1 MRLLTSQENTV
12 FRILMGTALFGLIVG
27 FVRHN
32 YFGNNERTLLSS
44 QGSDSVIAD
53 NQTPVSDEIIAVNH
67 ESTEEIDEQTE
78 IKKEEITGT
87 QITIN
92 INTAGKD
99 ELVLLPNV
107 GPVTAERI
115 IRYQEDYGL
124 FDSIDDLTRVK
135 GIGPK
140 TLEKLKAF
148 VIL

>member
-1 MRLLTSQENTV
+1 MKLLTSQEKTV

-44 QGSDSVIAD
+44 QGSDSVIDD
-53 NQTPVSDEIIAVNH
+53 NQTPVFDEIIAVNY
-67 ESTEEIDEQTE
+67 ELTKEIDEQTE

-92 INTAGKD
+92 INTADKD
-99 ELVLLPNV
+99 ELVLLPKV

-115 IRYQEDYGL
+115 IRYREDYGL
-124 FDSIDDLTRVK
+124 FDPIDDLTRVK

>member
-1 MRLLTSQENTV
+1 M
-12 FRILMGTALFGLIVG
+12 LIVG

-32 YFGNNERTLLSS
+32 YFGNSERTLLSS
-44 QGSDSVIAD
+44 QGSDSVIDD
-53 NQTPVSDEIIAVNH
+53 NQPPVSDEIIAVNH

-115 IRYQEDYGL
+115 IRYREDYGL

-135 GIGPK
+135 GIDPK
-140 TLEKLKAF
+140 TLKKT
-148 VIL
+148 

>member
-1 MRLLTSQENTV
+1 
-12 FRILMGTALFGLIVG
+12 
-27 FVRHN
+27 
-32 YFGNNERTLLSS
+32 
-44 QGSDSVIAD
+44 VIDD
-53 NQTPVSDEIIAVNH
+53 NRTPVSDEIIALNH

-92 INTAGKD
+92 INTVDRD

-135 GIGPK
+135 GTGPK

>member
-1 MRLLTSQENTV
+1 M
-12 FRILMGTALFGLIVG
+12 I
-27 FVRHN
+27 
-32 YFGNNERTLLSS
+32 
-44 QGSDSVIAD
+44 DD

-115 IRYQEDYGL
+115 IRYREDYGL

>member
-1 MRLLTSQENTV
+1 MKLLTSQENTV
-12 FRILMGTALFGLIVG
+12 FRILMGTAIFGLIVG

-44 QGSDSVIAD
+44 QGSDSVIDD
-53 NQTPVSDEIIAVNH
+53 NQTSVFDEIIAVNY

-107 GPVTAERI
+107 GPVIAERI
-115 IRYQEDYGL
+115 IRYREDYRL
-124 FDSIDDLTRVK
+124 FDPIDDLTRVK

-148 VIL
+148 VTL

>member
-1 MRLLTSQENTV
+1 MKLLTSQEKTV
-12 FRILMGTALFGLIVG
+12 FRILMGTAIFGLIVG

-44 QGSDSVIAD
+44 EGSDSMIDD
-53 NQTPVSDEIIAVNH
+53 NQTPVSDEIIAVNYK
-67 ESTEEIDEQTE
+67 STEEIDEQTE

-92 INTAGKD
+92 INIAGKD

-115 IRYQEDYGL
+115 IRYREDYGL

-135 GIGPK
+135 GTGPK

>member
-1 MRLLTSQENTV
+1 MKLLTSQENTV
-12 FRILMGTALFGLIVG
+12 FRILMGTAPFGLIVG

-44 QGSDSVIAD
+44 QGSDSVIDD

>member
-1 MRLLTSQENTV
+1 MKLLTSQEKTV
-12 FRILMGTALFGLIVG
+12 FRILMGTALVGLIVG

-44 QGSDSVIAD
+44 QGSDSVIDD

-115 IRYQEDYGL
+115 IRYRKDYGL
-124 FDSIDDLTRVK
+124 FDSIDYLTRVI

-148 VIL
+148 VTL

>member
-1 MRLLTSQENTV
+1 MKLLTSQEKTV
-12 FRILMGTALFGLIVG
+12 FRILMGTALFELIVG
-27 FVRHN
+27 FVRYN
-32 YFGNNERTLLSS
+32 YFGNNEWTLLSS
-44 QGSDSVIAD
+44 QGSDSVLDD
-53 NQTPVSDEIIAVNH
+53 NQTPVSDKIIAVNH
-67 ESTEEIDEQTE
+67 ESNEEIDEQTE

-115 IRYQEDYGL
+115 IQYREDYGL
-124 FDSIDDLTRVK
+124 FDSIDDLTWVK
-135 GIGPK
+135 GICPK

>member
-1 MRLLTSQENTV
+1 MKLLTSQEKTV

-44 QGSDSVIAD
+44 QGSDSVID
-53 NQTPVSDEIIAVNH
+53 DKQTPVSDEIIAVNH

-115 IRYQEDYGL
+115 IRYREDYGL

-135 GIGPK
+135 GIGSK

-148 VIL
+148 VTL

>member
-1 MRLLTSQENTV
+1 MKLLTSQEKTV

-44 QGSDSVIAD
+44 QGSDSVIDD

-67 ESTEEIDEQTE
+67 ESIEEIDEQTE

-115 IRYQEDYGL
+115 IRYREDYGL

-140 TLEKLKAF
+140 TLEKLKDF
-148 VIL
+148 VTL

>member
-1 MRLLTSQENTV
+1 MKLLTSQEKTV

-44 QGSDSVIAD
+44 QGSDSVIDD
-53 NQTPVSDEIIAVNH
+53 NQTPVFDEIIAVNY
-67 ESTEEIDEQTE
+67 ELTKEIDEQTE

-115 IRYQEDYGL
+115 IRYREDYGL
-124 FDSIDDLTRVK
+124 FDPIDDLTRVK

>member
-1 MRLLTSQENTV
+1 MKLLTSQEKTV

-27 FVRHN
+27 FVRRN

-44 QGSDSVIAD
+44 QGSDSVIDD

-67 ESTEEIDEQTE
+67 GSTEEIDEQTE

-92 INTAGKD
+92 VNTAGKD

-107 GPVTAERI
+107 GRVTAERI
-115 IRYQEDYGL
+115 IRYREDYGL
-124 FDSIDDLTRVK
+124 FD
-135 GIGPK
+135 
-140 TLEKLKAF
+140 
-148 VIL
+148 

>member
-1 MRLLTSQENTV
+1 MKLLPSQEKTV
-12 FRILMGTALFGLIVG
+12 LRLLMGTALFGLIVG
-27 FVRHN
+27 FVRNN

-44 QGSDSVIAD
+44 QGSDSVIDD
-53 NQTPVSDEIIAVNH
+53 NQTQVSDENIAANH
-67 ESTEEIDEQTE
+67 ESTEERDEQTE

-87 QITIN
+87 QITVN
-92 INTAGKD
+92 INTAYKN

-107 GPVTAERI
+107 GPITAEKI
-115 IRYQEDYGL
+115 IRLREDYGL

-135 GIGPK
+135 GTGPK

>member
-1 MRLLTSQENTV
+1 MKLLTSQEKTV

-44 QGSDSVIAD
+44 QGSDSVID
-53 NQTPVSDEIIAVNH
+53 DKQTPVSDEIIAVNH

-115 IRYQEDYGL
+115 IRYREDYEL
-124 FDSIDDLTRVK
+124 INSIDDLTRVK
-135 GIGPK
+135 GIGSK

>member
-1 MRLLTSQENTV
+1 MKLLTSQEKTV
-12 FRILMGTALFGLIVG
+12 FRILMGTAFLGLIVG

-44 QGSDSVIAD
+44 QGSDSVIDD

-115 IRYQEDYGL
+115 IRYREDYGF
-124 FDSIDDLTRVK
+124 FDPIDALTRVK

>member
-1 MRLLTSQENTV
+1 MKLLTSQEKTV

-32 YFGNNERTLLSS
+32 YFGNNERTLLLS
-44 QGSDSVIAD
+44 QGNDSVIDD

-92 INTAGKD
+92 INTVDRD

-107 GPVTAERI
+107 GPITAERI
-115 IRYQEDYGL
+115 IRFREDYGL

-140 TLEKLKAF
+140 TLEKFKAF
-148 VIL
+148 VTL

>member
-1 MRLLTSQENTV
+1 MS
-12 FRILMGTALFGLIVG
+12 
-27 FVRHN
+27 
-32 YFGNNERTLLSS
+32 Y
-44 QGSDSVIAD
+44 
-53 NQTPVSDEIIAVNH
+53 QTPVSDEIIAVNH
-67 ESTEEIDEQTE
+67 ESFEEIDGQTE

-99 ELVLLPNV
+99 ELVLLSNV

-115 IRYQEDYGL
+115 IRSREDYGL

>member
-1 MRLLTSQENTV
+1 MNKLKL
-12 FRILMGTALFGLIVG
+12 
-27 FVRHN
+27 
-32 YFGNNERTLLSS
+32 
-44 QGSDSVIAD
+44 
-53 NQTPVSDEIIAVNH
+53 
-67 ESTEEIDEQTE
+67 
-78 IKKEEITGT
+78 KKEEITWT

-115 IRYQEDYGL
+115 IRYREDYGL

-148 VIL
+148 VTL